1 MGIKENKHKETSKKV
16 KVSSSN
22 DVKSL
27 AEKIKQK
34 ALENMKQKALETNKN
49 DNNDEKDSL
58 KEDQETE
65 NEKDD
70 DEKHITSFQDLDLV
84 PELQAT
90 IKQLNFTKPTEIQ
103 AKSIPAALKGNDII
117 GIAQTGSGKT
127 AAFAIP
133 VLNQLWYDKL
143 HNYCL
148 VLVPT
153 RELALQIQ
161 KTFDAL
167 GLEMGLKT
175 CCIVGGMNMLE
186 QSRELMKKPHV
197 IIATPGRLMDHLENT
212 KGFNLKNL
220 KFLIMDEADRLLDL
234 EFGPAIDKILKIL
247 PIADDTNG
255 RRNFLFSATL
265 TEKLNK
271 LTKVALR
278 NPILV
283 KCNEN
288 NKTVETLVQSL
299 IVVPGGLKNT
309 ILVYLLSEHLN
320 KSVIIFTR
328 TKSNCERLNV
338 LLNMLD
344 FRSCALHGDL
354 SQQQR
359 NGALDLFKANKR
371 NLLIAT
377 DVAARGLDIPFVD
390 MVINYDIPIDS
401 KSYIHRVGRTAR
413 AGRSGKSISLVSQY
427 DLELILRIEQVLGL
441 KLQKDEINKPLVLQ
455 LRDNVER
462 CNSEVIMEMNRK
474 SKEKKNNKKRG
485 KRVSRDDMDKGEK

>member
-1 MGIKENKHKETSKKV
+1 MGIKEQKPNKVTKKV
-16 KVSSSN
+16 KASSN
-22 DVKSL
+22 NVQSL

-34 ALENMKQKALETNKN
+34 ALENMNKEELS
-49 DNNDEKDSL
+49 NNKDESDDGE
-58 KEDQETE
+58 KEVKES
-65 NEKDD
+65 D
-70 DEKHITSFQDLDLV
+70 DEEVVKEVLSFQDLDLV

-90 IKQLNFTKPTEIQ
+90 IKQLNFSKPTEIQ
-103 AKSIPAALKGNDII
+103 AKSIPAALKGSDII

-143 HNYCL
+143 YNYCL

-175 CCIVGGMNMLE
+175 CCIVGGMNMLD

-234 EFGPAIDKILKIL
+234 EFGPAIDKILKVL
-247 PIADDTNG
+247 PVADDTNG

-278 NPILV
+278 NPTLV

-299 IVVPGGLKNT
+299 IVIPGGLKNT

-320 KSVIIFTR
+320 KSAIIFTR

-344 FRSCALHGDL
+344 FKACALHGDL

-359 NGALDLFKANKR
+359 NGALDLFKANRR

-413 AGRSGKSISLVSQY
+413 AGRSGKSVSLVSQY
-427 DLELILRIEQVLGL
+427 DLELILRIEQVLGF
-441 KLQKDEINKPLVLQ
+441 KLEKDEINKQLVLQ

-485 KRVSRDDMDKGEK
+485 SRTSRDDIDKGEK

>member
-1 MGIKENKHKETSKKV
+1 MGIREQKPNKVNKKV
-16 KVSSSN
+16 KASSSN
-22 DVKSL
+22 VQSL

-34 ALENMKQKALETNKN
+34 ALENMNKEELSN
-49 DNNDEKDSL
+49 KKKDSDD
-58 KEDQETE
+58 EETE
-65 NEKDD
+65 IKEENKEEERDMK
-70 DEKHITSFQDLDLV
+70 EVLSFQDLDLV

-90 IKQLNFTKPTEIQ
+90 IKQLNFSKPTEIQ
-103 AKSIPAALKGNDII
+103 AKSIPAALKGSDII

-143 HNYCL
+143 YNYCL

-175 CCIVGGMNMLE
+175 CCVVGGMNMLD

-247 PIADDTNG
+247 PVADDTNG

-278 NPILV
+278 NPTLV

-299 IVVPGGLKNT
+299 IVIPGGLKNT

-320 KSVIIFTR
+320 KSAIIFTR

-344 FRSCALHGDL
+344 FKACALHGDL

-359 NGALDLFKANKR
+359 NGALDLFKANRR

-413 AGRSGKSISLVSQY
+413 AGRSGKSVSLVSQY
-427 DLELILRIEQVLGL
+427 DLELILRIEQVLGF
-441 KLQKDEINKPLVLQ
+441 KLEKDQINKQLVLQ

-485 KRVSRDDMDKGEK
+485 NRTSRDDVDKGEK

>member
-1 MGIKENKHKETSKKV
+1 MGFSDKTTNRVSKPNGSKQL
-16 KVSSSN
+16 STAQ
-22 DVKSL
+22 SL
-27 AEKIKQK
+27 ADKIKQK
-34 ALENMKQKALETNKN
+34 ALQNMKEKKEAENKS
-49 DNNDEKDSL
+49 DSESEKSDEEEE
-58 KEDQETE
+58 KEE
-65 NEKDD
+65 
-70 DEKHITSFQDLDLV
+70 DEAKSEATITSFEDLDLV

-103 AKSIPAALKGNDII
+103 AKSIPAALKGSDII

-143 HNYCL
+143 YNYCL

-175 CCIVGGMNMLE
+175 CCVVGGMNMIE
-186 QSRELMKKPHV
+186 QSRELMKKPHI

-247 PIADDTNG
+247 PVADETNG

-278 NPILV
+278 DPTLI

-344 FRSCALHGDL
+344 FQSCALHGDL

-359 NGALDLFKANKR
+359 NGALDLFKAGKR

-390 MVINYDIPIDS
+390 MVINYDIPVDS

-427 DLELILRIEQVLGL
+427 DLELILRIEQVLGF
-441 KLQKDEINKPLVLQ
+441 KLQKDEINKQLVLQ
-455 LRDNVER
+455 IRDNVER

-474 SKEKKNNKKRG
+474 SKEKKNNRKRG
-485 KRVSRDDMDKGEK
+485 ARSNRDDMDKSER

>member
-344 FRSCALHGDL
+344 FRSCALHL
-354 SQQQR
+354 S
-359 NGALDLFKANKR
+359 
-371 NLLIAT
+371 LIH
-377 DVAARGLDIPFVD
+377 I
-390 MVINYDIPIDS
+390 
-401 KSYIHRVGRTAR
+401 
-413 AGRSGKSISLVSQY
+413 
-427 DLELILRIEQVLGL
+427 
-441 KLQKDEINKPLVLQ
+441 
-455 LRDNVER
+455 
-462 CNSEVIMEMNRK
+462 
-474 SKEKKNNKKRG
+474 
-485 KRVSRDDMDKGEK
+485 